1 MVTLNPSARV
11 NKNPGAR
18 TVGEF
23 SGRVPVSTVAEAY
36 PEYPGASLTETILT
50 YSSVVDPTKT
60 NLKVRIYFPTG
71 KTNLPL
77 CSCIHGF
84 DQIATDMSPSEDLFR
99 RIARTGKFVA
109 AFEMRG
115 SSGSGGTITLPND
128 AGGRQ
133 KFDVKDG
140 EDYIET
146 LYASSLAYVNGVLR
160 RELYS
165 QSFGGTV
172 AIGMARAFPDRYVNI
187 TMYYPVINCQTWDT
201 WLLANGGAAR
211 STLLRSYIGGTP
223 AALPDEWAVRNGN
236 NVTNVLSEL
245 YFAADTADAS
255 VEVAESQNLA
265 TALSSA
271 GKTYTYNESTV
282 GSPYRWSHGSPDSFP
297 DLIQLEPLWKDKVKN
312 GSIRTMP
319 STGTFDVPGCLV
331 TRSFQILLSDGNI
344 NNSGRSRTGTY
355 NLATGVFTNTSSLYC
370 VAVYKN
376 LSTGAVDAQIV
387 DAGGTCTFSPSVQTS
402 QGYPIG
408 MRFKVDA
415 QRVLKDGSNNVSAL
429 CDLTG
434 GLANQGYALRF
445 VGAKPVY
452 VASGLN
458 GRPKITFTPASLQYL
473 QGELVTCLQG
483 KGKLTIISVGN
494 GVIFGQGAS
503 ATSLTQLALAAG
515 SYFNVIANGS
525 ATNGAHAGSASVLV
539 RTIQF
544 DGSQAT
550 NAAKLVVRENKI
562 AKTLTFTGTIPT
574 TTENNTASVFTIGKR
589 PYDATYFG
597 TDFFDVYACPDN
609 TMTNTEVDAAADP
622 LKTEYNI

>member
-1 MVTLNPSARV
+1 MGSY
-11 NKNPGAR
+11 
-18 TVGEF
+18 
-23 SGRVPVSTVAEAY
+23 SY
-36 PEYPGASLTETILT
+36 PEYPGASLTETVLT
-50 YSSVVDPTKT
+50 YSSVVDPKKT

-84 DQIATDMSPSEDLFR
+84 DQQATDMSPSEEQFR

-115 SSGSGGTITLPND
+115 SAGSGGTITFSND

-133 KFDVKDG
+133 KFDIRDG

-146 LYASSLAYVNGVLR
+146 LYSGNLAYVNSILR
-160 RELYS
+160 REIYS

-172 AIGMARAFPDRYVNI
+172 SIGMARAFPDRYVNV
-187 TMYYPVINCQTWDT
+187 TAYFPVVNCQTWDT
-201 WLLANGGAAR
+201 WLLANGGGVR
-211 STLLRSYIGGTP
+211 SASLRTYIGGTP
-223 AALPDEWAVRNGN
+223 AALPDEWEVRNGN
-236 NVTNVLSEL
+236 NVNNILSEFF
-245 YFAADTADAS
+245 FAADTADAS
-255 VEVAESQNLA
+255 VEIAESQNFASAL
-265 TALSSA
+265 TAA
-271 GKTYTYNESTV
+271 GKLFTYKESTV
-282 GSPYRWSHGSPDSFP
+282 GSPYRWSHGSPDTFP

-331 TRSFQILLSDGNI
+331 TRSFQILLSDGNL
-344 NNSGRSRTGTY
+344 NNSGRCRTGNY

-387 DAGGTCTFSPSVQTS
+387 DAGGTCTFSPSMQTS

-415 QRVLKDGSNNVSAL
+415 QRVLKDASNNVSAL

-434 GLANQGYALRF
+434 GWANQGYALRF
-445 VGAKPVY
+445 VGAKPLY
-452 VASGLN
+452 VANALN

-473 QGELVTCLQG
+473 QGELVSALQN
-483 KGKLTIISVGN
+483 KGKLTIISVGD
-494 GVIFGQGAS
+494 GVIFGHGAN
-503 ATSLTQLALAAG
+503 ATALTQLALAGG

-525 ATNGAHAGSASVLV
+525 ATNGAHTGSASVLV

-550 NAAKLVVRENKI
+550 NAAKLIVRENKV
-562 AKTLTFTGTIPT
+562 AKTLTFTGTIPS
-574 TTENNTASVFTIGKR
+574 TTENNSASVFTIGKR
-589 PYDATYFG
+589 PYDATFFG
-597 TDFFDVYACPDN
+597 TNFLDLYACPDN
-609 TMTNTEVDAAADP
+609 TMSNTEADAAADP
-622 LKTEYNI
+622 LKTEYSI